1 MTSQKPAWTVPTH
14 PIVNYIYSMTC
25 SFSLRNALKS
35 IITPPSLFPS
45 PGFMTVRSFCFR
57 FSLFFF
63 LHSSFSLSVCFFLSL
78 PISHLSSPPSLPSCF
93 PSRHLSF
100 FRFSTFISSLRSLWF
115 ICHELYFQ
123 LFHFYFSIS
132 KNEKELIYF
141 HRFGVKLEF

>member
-57 FSLFFF
+57 YSLFFF
-63 LHSSFSLSVCFFLSL
+63 LHS
-78 PISHLSSPPSLPSCF
+78 PSCF